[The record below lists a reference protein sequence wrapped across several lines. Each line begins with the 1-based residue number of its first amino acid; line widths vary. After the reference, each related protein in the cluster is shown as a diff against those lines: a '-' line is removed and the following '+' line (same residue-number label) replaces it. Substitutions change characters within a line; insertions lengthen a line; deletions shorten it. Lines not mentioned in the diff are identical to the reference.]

1 MRTCSGSTWLRI
13 IDEGRRSI
21 TGLLPERRLRVCLVR
36 GVGVQVLTSSWKNW
50 PCLFPQHGPAE
61 STSDRSGS
69 LTGRRRSSVDP
80 RYQFSNVSAD
90 IRDIFCWACD
100 LLGVEWKQSRWNTIS
115 VSKRRY
121 VHYLDTFIGPKG

>member
-1 MRTCSGSTWLRI
+1 MLN
-13 IDEGRRSI
+13 
-21 TGLLPERRLRVCLVR
+21 RVA
-36 GVGVQVLTSSWKNW
+36 G
-50 PCLFPQHGPAE
+50 HAY
-61 STSDRSGS
+61 
-69 LTGRRRSSVDP
+69 P